1 MAHPLQPSSKMQVR
15 RFFKQLGTAI
25 YNDDITDS
33 AAMMAYYAV
42 MALFPMVVFVGSL
55 ALLVLPEA
63 TVLQGVV
70 MASEALPL
78 SVRQILVER
87 VHSLV
92 LANSAGFAAFGAVV
106 ALWGASRGVVGLTTA
121 LGTIYTKPETRSW
134 VRRQLIAIA
143 MTFAVAILV
152 VAALSLLVI
161 GPSLGHWA
169 TDRFGLGETFDA
181 VWSIGRWVGAGIL
194 VMFVWALSY
203 KYLPNTD
210 APLHIFTPGAVIG
223 VLAWLGISALFGLY
237 LSHFNSYE
245 ATYGTLGGAII
256 FLLWLWLSNIALL
269 VGAEIN
275 DVLADLR
282 ASSSPA
288 AAQLAD
294 VHEVAGADEA
304 AAKAAEIAEA
314 AHDNAA
320 TPPAPPPTDL
330 QAH

>member
-1 MAHPLQPSSKMQVR
+1 MMQVR

-92 LANSAGFAAFGAVV
+92 LANSAGFAIVGAVV

-134 VRRQLIAIA
+134 IRRQLIAIA

-152 VAALSLLVI
+152 IVALSLLVI
-161 GPSLGHWA
+161 GPTFGHWA
-169 TDRFGLGETFDA
+169 TDRFGLGDTFDA
-181 VWSIGRWVGAGIL
+181 VWNIGRWVGAGVL

-245 ATYGTLGGAII
+245 ATYGTLGGAVI
-256 FLLWLWLSNIALL
+256 FLLWLWLSNISLL

-282 ASSSPA
+282 ASKSAA

-294 VHEVAGADEA
+294 TREVEGSQEA
-304 AAKAAEIAEA
+304 AAKAAALADA

-320 TPPAPPPTDL
+320 VPPSPSSPDL
-330 QAH
+330 HLR